1 MNTEIKS
8 FFAECLE
15 EYTNLNQNDLINE
28 SSIIRFAKDRGIR
41 LSKGIKSDPS
51 KFVEL
56 GWITTDSTNGF
67 FHPFRIYPFLRAI
80 KLCNLN
86 ITASSSLN
94 RDSFQNFLNGA
105 IGFLPSLKVIESEVK
120 LADQVSNLAI
130 LLEPLFWPKI
140 TSKTTLSSPNCLSLG
155 EFEVQLKPYNDKV
168 LEFIKGLD
176 PEIWQSY
183 HERLRI
189 EAARLDDNHELY
201 ILLRLSPWVKRK
213 NIKGNIGG
221 ALWLRHIAEV
231 IRLAFEEVHGVQW
244 SEEDEAFGIW
254 REGAKTKLYGSERPI
269 QNALTTRPHIA
280 FEFGLHTGSPVRWY
294 VEGDTEYQAASYV
307 LPKAALAG
315 IEFINLKGVFKENA
329 NAPMRFEDHLKNDRE
344 LKRFSFISF
353 DADRMDN
360 VKLLKKHIEQNNIVG
375 YVNLNQPDFEFEN
388 FSVDELIEIAI
399 QLDGTLGFDS
409 KSLLSGNKQDINSGR
424 TFEKYYIEH
433 SARKISLKGKEWGEA
448 LAKYAFEN
456 PLKADTGLKRTF
468 IETIDQV
475 LLARRVSYDYQRDY
489 FEIDPNNFQIKEK
502 DKPSL

>member
-201 ILLRLSPWVKRK
+201 ILLRLSPWAKRK
-213 NIKGNIGG
+213 NITGNIGG

-254 REGAKTKLYGSERPI
+254 REGTKTRLYGSERPI
-269 QNALTTRPHIA
+269 QKALTTRPHIA

-409 KSLLSGNKQDINSGR
+409 KSLLSGNKQDINSG
-424 TFEKYYIEH
+424 
-433 SARKISLKGKEWGEA
+433 
-448 LAKYAFEN
+448 
-456 PLKADTGLKRTF
+456 
-468 IETIDQV
+468 
-475 LLARRVSYDYQRDY
+475 
-489 FEIDPNNFQIKEK
+489 
-502 DKPSL
+502 